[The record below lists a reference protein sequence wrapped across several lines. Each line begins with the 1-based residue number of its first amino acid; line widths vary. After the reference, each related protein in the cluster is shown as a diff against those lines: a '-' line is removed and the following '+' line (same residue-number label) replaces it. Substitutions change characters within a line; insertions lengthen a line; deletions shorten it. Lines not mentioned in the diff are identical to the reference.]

1 MEKHSENVQ
10 APILPKCLCSETQ
23 FRNNRSLQ
31 MGDRMSIAGNNS
43 SKLIIK
49 IKSLGQN
56 QLMTMCFGLA
66 WWRGLT
72 ECGPVEKGM
81 ANHFSILTLRT
92 HEQYEKAK

>member
-1 MEKHSENVQ
+1 
-10 APILPKCLCSETQ
+10 
-23 FRNNRSLQ
+23 

-43 SKLIIK
+43 SKLIVK
-49 IKSLGQN
+49 IKSLGQS

-81 ANHFSILTLRT
+81 ANHFSILALTT